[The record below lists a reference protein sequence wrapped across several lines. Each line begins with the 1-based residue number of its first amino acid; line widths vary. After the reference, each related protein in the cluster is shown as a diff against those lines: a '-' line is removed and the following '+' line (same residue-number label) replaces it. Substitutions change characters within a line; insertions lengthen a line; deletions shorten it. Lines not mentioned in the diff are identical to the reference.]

1 MKRTLPV
8 NLNEVT
14 SQNQLDCP
22 GYSSESIDILET
34 FDQSPLPQD
43 FVLPSLVA
51 GTVGSIVAP
60 GGAGK
65 SMLALEL
72 SILVATG
79 VDLTG
84 FGCAFES
91 VIGKVAFLSAEDG
104 KNPTQHRLHA
114 MGKLLSQSQ
123 RNLFAQNFEIRQL
136 TGMQID
142 IAQPGWQ
149 SFVEDMA
156 TGRRLLIMD
165 TFRRFHRFDENDSR
179 SMADI
184 MTCLEGITKKTH
196 CAIVYP
202 HHINKSA
209 AMNSQGDVQQ
219 ASRGSSVLVDHG
231 RWQMYM
237 SVATKQEAKTLGVAE
252 DERENFVRIGI
263 SKQNYGPRKSNS
275 LWLQR
280 GPGGVLTPAN
290 LNIRSL
296 KLAPAKKTEEIW

>member
-1 MKRTLPV
+1 MIKTPPV
-8 NLNEVT
+8 NLSAGT

-22 GYSSESIDILET
+22 GYGSESIDVLET
-34 FDQSPLPQD
+34 FDQLPPPQD

-84 FGCAFES
+84 FGCGFES
-91 VIGKVAFLSAEDG
+91 EIGKVAFLAAEDS

-114 MGKLLSQSQ
+114 MGQLLSQSQ
-123 RNLFAQNFEIRQL
+123 RKQFAQNFEIRQL

-142 IAQPGWQ
+142 IAQPGWH

-165 TFRRFHRFDENDSR
+165 TFRRFHGFDENDS
-179 SMADI
+179 SAMAHI
-184 MTCLEGITKKTH
+184 MSLLEGIGKRTH
-196 CAIVYP
+196 CAMVFP
-202 HHINKSA
+202 HHTNKLA

-237 SVATKQEAKTLGVAE
+237 SVASKQEAKTLGVAE
-252 DERENFVRIGI
+252 DERENFVRIGV
-263 SKQNYGPRKSNS
+263 SKQNYGPPKSN
-275 LWLQR
+275 LMWLQR

-296 KLAPAKKTEEIW
+296 KAASPKKIKEIW

>member
-1 MKRTLPV
+1 MKRTLPA

-22 GYSSESIDILET
+22 GYGSKSIDILET
-34 FDQSPLPQD
+34 FDQPPPPQD

-84 FGCAFES
+84 FGSAFES
-91 VIGKVAFLSAEDG
+91 VTGKVAFLSAEDS
-104 KNPTQHRLHA
+104 KNATQHRLHA
-114 MGKLLSQSQ
+114 MGKLLSPSQ
-123 RNLFAQNFEIRQL
+123 RKQFAQNFEIRQL
-136 TGMQID
+136 DGMQID

-165 TFRRFHRFDENDSR
+165 TFRRFHGCDENDSK
-179 SMADI
+179 SMAHI
-184 MTCLEGITKKTH
+184 MTKLEGIGKRTH

-202 HHINKSA
+202 HHIVKSA
-209 AMNSQGDVQQ
+209 AINSQGDMQQ

-231 RWQMYM
+231 RWQMYL
-237 SVATKQEAKTLGVAE
+237 SVATKQEAKTLGLAE
-252 DERENFVRIGI
+252 DEREDFVRIGI
-263 SKQNYGPRKSNS
+263 SKQNYGPRKSKS
-275 LWLQR
+275 MWLQR
-280 GPGGVLTPAN
+280 GPGGVLIPAN

-296 KLAPAKKTEEIW
+296 KVASPKKNKEIW